1 MTAPD
6 PSGSTDSAAANP
18 AESTATSP
26 ADSARAGRTGF
37 TAPEST
43 EPSGAGTA
51 GTTDRSGSGDGA
63 ALRNRAENL
72 LTWLGGASAD
82 ITDRHERASYAVT
95 GAVVLL
101 FAVVCGVVAGLA
113 GTAARW
119 PAPVMLLAAVLVV
132 LLAGAVGRAL
142 ATAPLPTTRE
152 GSRTRWGGQTIG
164 RIAVAA
170 LAGIVVAELASTV
183 LLGGTVNS
191 RLDDSARGDAES
203 AAAVVTAR
211 TAFDQALTDR
221 KVLGQTI
228 TGAQAD
234 IDQALIIARCEYNPT
249 PSCPQDK
256 ITGVPGRGPE
266 TQTDNSMLDDARTRL
281 AAAQAR
287 VQPLDDR
294 AAKNQQ
300 ALDQAR
306 TSAFRTGDRGLGA
319 RWVALNDYTLVH
331 PGALLLR
338 LATIVIAVTLALLPL
353 LLRRWRGETA
363 FDRRISARAAAD
375 RAEQQA
381 AATIAVRHAE
391 VRAETE
397 ILRAEQE
404 LAAAHLAVHADTVID
419 RERQRRRI
427 VAEIGGVEI
436 GVTAPQRRAVAEFE
450 ALAELPAANPAGQSQ
465 EGTVSTSSNL
475 PAPRTSS
482 ALEPAKKGGGL
493 ELPIIG
499 TVPFTDTAARW
510 IRPLVPSFVT
520 DALDT
525 ATHPLRT
532 VRQVFEETE
541 EITFTLRR
549 THKVTVDSTELGGQ
563 SHEFPGST
571 VIDAEKPDFPQHSA
585 LTSSPEEHTLSS
597 TGGHDALTG
606 RRVPRGLEGSSH
618 NQLPP
623 APGQQ

>member
-6 PSGSTDSAAANP
+6 LSGSTD
-18 AESTATSP
+18 
-26 ADSARAGRTGF
+26 G
-37 TAPEST
+37 AP
-43 EPSGAGTA
+43 
-51 GTTDRSGSGDGA
+51 
-63 ALRNRAENL
+63 LRGRAEEVS
-72 LTWLGGASAD
+72 TWLGGASAD
-82 ITDRHERASYAVT
+82 ITDGHERASYAVT

-101 FAVVCGVVAGLA
+101 FAAICGVVVALA
-113 GTAARW
+113 GAAAQW
-119 PAPVMLLAAVLVV
+119 PAWVVFLAAVLVV

-142 ATAPLPTTRE
+142 ATAPLPTARE

-183 LLGGTVNS
+183 LLGGTVDS
-191 RLDDSARGDAES
+191 RLDDRARGDAES
-203 AAAVVTAR
+203 AATVVTAR
-211 TAFDQALTDR
+211 TALDQALADR

-234 IDQALIIARCEYNPT
+234 IDQALIIARCEFNPT
-249 PSCPQDK
+249 PACPQDK

-266 TQTDNSMLDDARTRL
+266 TQTDNSMLDDARARL

-294 AAKNQQ
+294 VAQDQQ
-300 ALDQAR
+300 ALNRAR
-306 TSAFRTGDRGLGA
+306 TTAFRTGDRGLGA
-319 RWVALNDYTLVH
+319 RWVAMNGYTLAH

-338 LATIVIAVTLALLPL
+338 LATIVIAITLALLPL

-363 FDRRISARAAAD
+363 LDRRISARAAAD
-375 RAEQQA
+375 RAAQDA
-381 AATIAVRHAE
+381 AATIAIKRAE
-391 VRAETE
+391 VHTEAE
-397 ILRAEQE
+397 ILRADQE
-404 LAAAHLAVHADTVID
+404 LATARLAVHADTAID
-419 RERQRRRI
+419 REQQRRRI
-427 VAEIGGVEI
+427 VAAIGGVEI

-450 ALAELPAANPAGQSQ
+450 ALAELPAAQSQ
-465 EGTVSTSSNL
+465 EGTVSTPPNL

-499 TVPFTDTAARW
+499 TVPFTDIAARW

-520 DALDT
+520 DAIDT
-525 ATHPLRT
+525 ATHPVRT

-549 THKVTVDSTELGGQ
+549 THKITVDSTESGGQ
-563 SHEFPGST
+563 GDPSSGGT
-571 VIDAEKPDFPQHSA
+571 VIDADPHDPV
-585 LTSSPEEHTLSS
+585 LSQDSDARSLS
-597 TGGHDALTG
+597 TTDRLDALTARPG
-606 RRVPRGLEGSSH
+606 ITELEYRGPQE
-618 NQLPP
+618 LPP
-623 APGQQ
+623 ARGKH